1 MRRNLL
7 ELSARG
13 TSLGNLAGSGQLIQR
28 RTPDDPRNM
37 QTGKRNPG
45 TGKNQSGYC
54 NRADNFPLYEK
65 SFLYV
70 KFLTQNVLPWQQMEC
85 PGNLMHK

>member
-1 MRRNLL
+1 
-7 ELSARG
+7 
-13 TSLGNLAGSGQLIQR
+13 
-28 RTPDDPRNM
+28 M

-85 PGNLMHK
+85 LGNLMRK